1 MNQIRLSPS
10 RITDFNNCPQLYK
23 YRVVDQLP
31 EQISIDA
38 ERGKLVH
45 SVLEKLF
52 DSPQGLRNLDLAL
65 SLIPTLWEIQKEEVP
80 GLEALIT
87 SQKEWDDRVAA
98 LLATYFL
105 LEEPNSFDAT
115 HREMHVELNLS
126 ENIYVHGYVDRMDIA
141 PTGEVRIVDYKT
153 GKAPQPR
160 WQGKALS
167 QLKIYA
173 LVYWRNTGVIPR
185 LLQLIYL
192 GSSEVVRSAPTADD
206 LIETEVGL
214 FEVATSILS
223 STQENSWPPHPSR
236 LCDWCSFKSIC
247 PAFSS

>member
-1 MNQIRLSPS
+1 MNHIRLSPS
-10 RITDFNNCPQLYK
+10 RIADFNNCPQLYK
-23 YRVVDQLP
+23 YRAIDQLP

-52 DSPQGLRNLDLAL
+52 DFPQGLRNLDLAL
-65 SLIPTLWEIQKEEVP
+65 SLVPPLWQVQQQNVP
-80 GLEALIT
+80 GLGELIT

-98 LLATYFL
+98 LLATYFV

-115 HREMHVELNLS
+115 HRELHVELNLS
-126 ENIYVHGYVDRMDIA
+126 ENIYVHGYVDRMDVA

-192 GSSEVVRSAPTADD
+192 GSSDVVRSRPTKED
-206 LIETEVGL
+206 LLETEGGL
-214 FEVATSILS
+214 FVTATSIIAA
-223 STQENSWPPHPSR
+223 TQENSWPPRPSR
-236 LCDWCSFKSIC
+236 LCDWCSFKAIC
-247 PAFSS
+247 PAFAS